1 MKHFIGIK
9 EVDAKPMTRGD
20 YNKYRGWQIPA
31 DENPEDEGYLV
42 KYSDS
47 YESWSPKEAFDKAGI
62 SAEIDSDTGVITL
75 NTNILYAFD
84 DAALSD
90 EGKEYLDSFL
100 NAAMPVISETIQEG
114 IVTKINVE
122 GHTDTEGEFEY
133 NQTLSEDRAQS
144 VVEYIVS
151 QYPELEST
159 ITSKGYS
166 FLNPILKE
174 NGEVDM
180 EASRRVEFRFVLKTG
195 S

>member
-1 MKHFIGIK
+1 MK
-9 EVDAKPMTRGD
+9 R
-20 YNKYRGWQIPA
+20 
-31 DENPEDEGYLV
+31 L
-42 KYSDS
+42 
-47 YESWSPKEAFDKAGI
+47 KEAFDKAGI